1 MTEPDGWVALRLP
14 DLPEALRRSGGPPP
28 PGIHLRAVDLD
39 TDLDAIAEVYNA
51 AYGLEG
57 ADAITPHKVARFT
70 WHPGLSA
77 TGTFLALDGERAVG
91 LGVGSVEVPAPGG
104 RARRGARAP
113 QGAVE
118 LLAVRPEYRR
128 RGIGRALLH
137 AVLGWLAGQG
147 VRVVRASTEDAP
159 ALLLLQR
166 YGFVPVPL

>member
-1 MTEPDGWVALRLP
+1 LNKPDAWVALQLS
-14 DLPEALRRSGGPPP
+14 DLAEALRRTGDPPP
-28 PGIHLRAVDLD
+28 VGIHLRAVDLEA
-39 TDLDAIAEVYNA
+39 DLAAIAEVYNA

-57 ADAITPHKVARFT
+57 AEAITPHKVARFT
-70 WHPGLSA
+70 WHPGLRA
-77 TGTFLALDGERAVG
+77 TGAFLALEGERAVG
-91 LGVGSVEVPAPGG
+91 LGVGSVEVLAPGAG
-104 RARRGARAP
+104 ARRGARAH

-128 RGIGRALLH
+128 RGLGRALLH

-147 VRVVRASTEDAP
+147 VRVVRASAEDAP

>member
-1 MTEPDGWVALRLP
+1 LNKPDAWVALQLS
-14 DLPEALRRSGGPPP
+14 DLAEALRRTGDPPP
-28 PGIHLRAVDLD
+28 PGIQLRAVDLEA
-39 TDLDAIAEVYNA
+39 DLAAIAEVYNA

-77 TGTFLALDGERAVG
+77 SGIFLALDGERAVG
-91 LGVGSVEVPAPGG
+91 LGVGSVEVPAPGA
-104 RARRGARAP
+104 RAR

-128 RGIGRALLH
+128 RGLGRALLH
-137 AVLGWLAGQG
+137 AVLGWLADQG
-147 VRVVRASTEDAP
+147 VRVVRASAEDAP